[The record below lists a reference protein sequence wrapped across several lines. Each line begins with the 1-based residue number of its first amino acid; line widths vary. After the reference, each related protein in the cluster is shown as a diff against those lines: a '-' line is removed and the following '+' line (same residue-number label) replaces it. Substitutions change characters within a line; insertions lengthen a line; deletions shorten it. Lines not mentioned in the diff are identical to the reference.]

1 MSSVNLGRVQGAG
14 VFYSSAASGT
24 GVELG
29 TVTPTSVKP
38 LAGDTIVF
46 SNGDLRTVTGI
57 SGTAV
62 TCGEIVGSIKGTNG
76 TRGSNWSTAE
86 SIPMPDGSQSA
97 GDQFLTTGADNNGNV
112 YEWGGQWILKGN
124 IKGADAKFYI
134 PLLSGGIGPA
144 GTKPTSVSTGS
155 FGTAA
160 NWSDGKAGEVGDI
173 FNCIFENTVSDE
185 IWFCTGALTN
195 ATNSASLTAA
205 VKIGSGQ
212 PSASVVR
219 HDIVLSL
226 TSSPDDDKILFNILN
241 EDKMQYSSL
250 SHVVMA
256 LGSANF
262 MNNFWCSASGTL
274 STDDGKAVVLGVQDY
289 QDSKL
294 VVMYTV
300 PSADSGA
307 SGETKTMNLSE
318 IAAVYDTATRLI

>member
-76 TRGSNWSTAE
+76 TRGSKWSTAE

-124 IKGADAKFYI
+124 IKGADAKFIYR
-134 PLLSGGIGPA
+134 SYR
-144 GTKPTSVSTGS
+144 
-155 FGTAA
+155 AA
-160 NWSDGKAGEVGDI
+160 
-173 FNCIFENTVSDE
+173 
-185 IWFCTGALTN
+185 
-195 ATNSASLTAA
+195 
-205 VKIGSGQ
+205 
-212 PSASVVR
+212 
-219 HDIVLSL
+219 
-226 TSSPDDDKILFNILN
+226 
-241 EDKMQYSSL
+241 
-250 SHVVMA
+250 
-256 LGSANF
+256 
-262 MNNFWCSASGTL
+262 
-274 STDDGKAVVLGVQDY
+274 
-289 QDSKL
+289 
-294 VVMYTV
+294 
-300 PSADSGA
+300 
-307 SGETKTMNLSE
+307 
-318 IAAVYDTATRLI
+318 